1 MRAILVLALC
11 FHAAVSDSSS
21 WMRNAAGE
29 WQSDL
34 IFTPYQE
41 RMLLNSSNERNAIR
55 NLNQRWPGGVVYY
68 QFSDQFNDQAEKN
81 RIVAAFSELT
91 SKTCITIVER
101 ENNER
106 DYVEIIKDG
115 GCYSYW
121 GRTGGRQPISLPN
134 GCQSVA
140 TVVHE
145 FMHALGFLHE
155 QSRYDRDNYVTIITQ
170 NIWSGLES
178 QFDKA
183 SARDIDLLGLDY
195 DLNSVMHY
203 SEWAFSRNGEKTI
216 VAKDGTSPLGN
227 EEGLTLL
234 DAAKIN
240 KLYECSTTEPTT
252 SEPATTDPTTSD
264 PETDDPTTSD
274 PETDDPTTDD
284 PTTEDPASCEDTFGR
299 MCARWESRG
308 FCERRG
314 TMKFMQ
320 ENCQKSC
327 ETCQQGTC
335 ADDYNQCRGFAR
347 RNWCSRENFIGDW
360 MEVHCPYSCGY
371 CS

>member
-1 MRAILVLALC
+1 
-11 FHAAVSDSSS
+11 
-21 WMRNAAGE
+21 
-29 WQSDL
+29 
-34 IFTPYQE
+34 
-41 RMLLNSSNERNAIR
+41 LNSSNERNAIR

-68 QFSDQFNDQAEKN
+68 QFSDQFDDQAEKN
-81 RIVAAFSELT
+81 RIVAAFSEYT
-91 SKTCITIVER
+91 SKTCIKIVER

-121 GRTGGRQPISLPN
+121 GRTGNRQPISLPV
-134 GCQSVA
+134 GCQSTA

-155 QSRYDRDNYVTIITQ
+155 QSRYDRDTYVTINTQ
-170 NIWSGLES
+170 NIRRGLES
-178 QFDKA
+178 QFATYPA
-183 SARDIDLLGLDY
+183 SRIDTLGLAY

-203 SEWAFSRNGEKTI
+203 SEYAFSANRQKTI

-227 EEGLTLL
+227 RNGLTTL

-240 KLYECSTTEPTT
+240 KLYECSTTTDATT
-252 SEPATTDPTTSD
+252 SNPATSDPATSDPATT
-264 PETDDPTTSD
+264 
-274 PETDDPTTDD
+274 D
-284 PTTEDPASCEDTFGR
+284 PTTEDPASCEDTFR

-327 ETCQQGTC
+327 ETCQQGAC
-335 ADDYNQCRGFAR
+335 VDDYNQCRGFAR
-347 RNWCSRENFIGDW
+347 RNWCDREDFIGDW
-360 MEVHCPYSCGY
+360 MEEHCPFSCGS